1 MSRDHLRP
9 VTGDEGEELEEVQPA
24 HEVAR
29 RLLVEA
35 EGMLRSE
42 ESSEHERRLGGT
54 LGVLALG
61 WATLALT
68 EPRQ

>member
-35 EGMLRSE
+35 ERL
-42 ESSEHERRLGGT
+42 ERNEYTGEWQGATDALAT
-54 LGVLALG
+54 IALG